1 MRISL
6 TLNPKSGT
14 QDDRANRA
22 SPVAPPPP
30 ATWAPGRSRQQS
42 SVSAQVSGYGFWVW
56 GLGFRV

>member
-42 SVSAQVSGYGFWVW
+42 SV
-56 GLGFRV
+56 